1 MYLTYGLVLHNLKEG
16 FAVIVKIMK
25 AHQECQL
32 SLFVPYRL
40 VHLCMYIE
48 CIDLN

>member
-25 AHQECQL
+25 AHQECQ
-32 SLFVPYRL
+32 FVPYRW